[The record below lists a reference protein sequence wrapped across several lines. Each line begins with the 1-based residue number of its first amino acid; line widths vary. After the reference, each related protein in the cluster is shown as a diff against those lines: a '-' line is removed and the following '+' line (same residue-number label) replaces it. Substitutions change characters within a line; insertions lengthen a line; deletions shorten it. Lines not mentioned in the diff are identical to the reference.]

1 MVFSVQNSIFTVVIV
16 ANILKDHFLH
26 WQVMS
31 EKPPNFFLKIY
42 CKESMYVQWVGEQ
55 AAKLFP

>member
-42 CKESMYVQWVGEQ
+42 CKESMYVQ
-55 AAKLFP
+55 